1 MMRRGVTRVSSSSWG
16 GWGAPGEHSRC
27 NRSGRCSRFNR
38 IRLPTLFSHLRELP
52 TRLPQLKSPQ
62 NAKKLATSASKSATP
77 SHPGFD

>member
-27 NRSGRCSRFNR
+27 SRSGRCSRFNR

-52 TRLPQLKSPQ
+52 DYLSSKFHRT
-62 NAKKLATSASKSATP
+62 SKSATP